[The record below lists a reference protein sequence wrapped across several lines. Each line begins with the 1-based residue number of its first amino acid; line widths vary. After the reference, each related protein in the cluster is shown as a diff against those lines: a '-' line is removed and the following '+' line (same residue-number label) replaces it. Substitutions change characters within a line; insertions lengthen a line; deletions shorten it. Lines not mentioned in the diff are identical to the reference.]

1 MEIEPFFFLPRS
13 KFTKKKYH
21 STENLR
27 VTTIKIEND
36 KNFACRDVDGDFFC
50 LGCMSEA
57 EKVQNFIID
66 DKKQFSRQDLIIYIN
81 LVP

>member
-1 MEIEPFFFLPRS
+1 MIKIENDKNFVCRDVDGDFFLPRS

-36 KNFACRDVDGDFFC
+36 KNFACRDFDGDFFY
-50 LGCMSEA
+50 LEA
-57 EKVQNFIID
+57 NLPEKNIIRP
-66 DKKQFSRQDLIIYIN
+66 KIFA
-81 LVP
+81 